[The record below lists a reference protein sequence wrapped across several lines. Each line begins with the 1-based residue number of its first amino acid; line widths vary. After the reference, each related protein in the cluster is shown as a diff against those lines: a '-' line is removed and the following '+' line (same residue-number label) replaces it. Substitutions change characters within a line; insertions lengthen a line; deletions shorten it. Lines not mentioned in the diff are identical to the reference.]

1 MMVVSKQITLKQGI
15 IMTGTTAKAHLFELL
30 IEPLKSYE
38 SLSIYR
44 TDLMRRVMS
53 MSDLEVR
60 ERLLHMQQLVA

>member
-1 MMVVSKQITLKQGI
+1 MIVASKQITLKQGI

-44 TDLMRRVMS
+44 SDLMRRVMS